1 MRQWHETGEYSPS
14 LMPNGDHTI
23 LFESDGLDNAIY
35 VRESALEE
43 DMVPAYRMMNDLM
56 EMNLSAYSRSDKM
69 VTIAFDPLCFYVI
82 VYKTVGQV
90 DLEPVGE
97 PFYGQWELTD
107 GETLRLTFENGTVED
122 VTLPEPEGVLHV
134 KTLNCDF
141 QLQPV
146 F

>member
-56 EMNLSAYSRSDKM
+56 EMNLSA
-69 VTIAFDPLCFYVI
+69 
-82 VYKTVGQV
+82 
-90 DLEPVGE
+90 
-97 PFYGQWELTD
+97 
-107 GETLRLTFENGTVED
+107 
-122 VTLPEPEGVLHV
+122 
-134 KTLNCDF
+134 
-141 QLQPV
+141 
-146 F
+146 